1 MANGKIKVRGKKNKG
16 NFVDFILEVQN
27 DRDLLT
33 RFMQITDPKDLKNFF
48 DNEGFNDIS
57 EEDAVKIL
65 ALYVFRHTG
74 IVKTWLNVMD
84 SSGMWSATM
93 VIRNAVKRGSARCVS
108 RPIGSAKTL

>member
-16 NFVDFILEVQN
+16 NFVDFILEVQK

-65 ALYVFRHTG
+65 EFKKNLENQLKGQLGGDYY
-74 IVKTWLNVMD
+74 
-84 SSGMWSATM
+84 
-93 VIRNAVKRGSARCVS
+93 
-108 RPIGSAKTL
+108 

>member
-65 ALYVFRHTG
+65 ELKKKLESLLKGRLGDDYY
-74 IVKTWLNVMD
+74 
-84 SSGMWSATM
+84 
-93 VIRNAVKRGSARCVS
+93 
-108 RPIGSAKTL
+108 

>member
-1 MANGKIKVRGKKNKG
+1 MANGKIKVRGKKDKG
-16 NFVDFILEVQN
+16 NFVDFILEVQK

-65 ALYVFRHTG
+65 EFKKNLENQLKGQLGGDYY
-74 IVKTWLNVMD
+74 
-84 SSGMWSATM
+84 
-93 VIRNAVKRGSARCVS
+93 
-108 RPIGSAKTL
+108 

>member
-1 MANGKIKVRGKKNKG
+1 MANGEIKVRGKRNKG

-65 ALYVFRHTG
+65 ELKKQLESLLKGRLGKDYY
-74 IVKTWLNVMD
+74 
-84 SSGMWSATM
+84 
-93 VIRNAVKRGSARCVS
+93 
-108 RPIGSAKTL
+108 

>member
-16 NFVDFILEVQN
+16 NFVDFILEVQK

-65 ALYVFRHTG
+65 EFKKNFENQLKGQLGGDYY
-74 IVKTWLNVMD
+74 
-84 SSGMWSATM
+84 
-93 VIRNAVKRGSARCVS
+93 
-108 RPIGSAKTL
+108 